1 MTTNRSKS
9 PTEKPS
15 RREAMAIVGGGAAF
29 GVNTALASAVGG
41 AAGAALLCDGAH
53 AGQVSLTPAP
63 TLAKLAAEHFEP
75 LAGQDFMVGG
85 HRMRLQAIR
94 RGPATPSH
102 FRDQFAVTF
111 SAAQAMSIASGPVSI
126 AHQAIGR
133 HDLFVTE
140 MVAGPGCTLEICF
153 G

>member
-1 MTTNRSKS
+1 
-9 PTEKPS
+9 
-15 RREAMAIVGGGAAF
+15 MAIVGGGAAF

-41 AAGAALLCDGAH
+41 AAAATLLCDGAH
-53 AGQVSLTPAP
+53 AGQSLTPAP

-75 LAGQDFMVGG
+75 LKGQEFTVGG
-85 HRMRLQAIR
+85 HRMRLHAIR

-111 SAAQAMSIASGPVSI
+111 SATQAVSIASGPVSV
-126 AHQAIGR
+126 AHHAVGR

-140 MVAGPGCTLEICF
+140 MPASPGCMLEICF